1 MISFEGVVHGYDGE
15 NALDGVTLEVEEG
28 EFVLV
33 LGRNGSGKTTLLRHL
48 NALLTPDKGRVVVD
62 GLVAHENPRLAREK
76 VGLTF
81 QDAASQVVAET
92 VEDDIAFGP
101 ENLGLKREEIRER
114 VDEAAEAV
122 GATELLGR
130 SPYEL
135 SGGEL
140 RRVTLA
146 GVLAMRPDVLALD
159 EPLAGLDYDGEQSV
173 VERVSEANDDG
184 VTVLVATHDPEPFV
198 ELSDRA
204 VVLEDGTVVR
214 NGEPETV
221 FTDGVERYGVRPPA
235 RYR

>member
-15 NALDGVTLEVEEG
+15 RALDGVTLEVEGG

-48 NALLTPDKGRVVVD
+48 NALLVPEEGRVVVD
-62 GLVAHENPRLAREK
+62 GVVASEEPREVREK

-101 ENLGLKREEIRER
+101 ENLCLDRAEIRER
-114 VDEAAEAV
+114 VDETAEAV
-122 GATELLGR
+122 GATHLLNR

-146 GVLAMRPDVLALD
+146 GVLAMRPEVFALD
-159 EPLAGLDYDGEQSV
+159 EPLGGLDYDGMRSV
-173 VERVSEANDDG
+173 AESVGEANDG
-184 VTVLVATHDPEPFV
+184 GTTVLVATHDPEPFV
-198 ELSDRA
+198 GYADRV
-204 VVLEDGTVVR
+204 VVLEGGDVVAD
-214 NGEPETV
+214 GEPKGV
-221 FTDGVERYGVRPPA
+221 FEEGVERYGVRPPA
-235 RYR
+235 EYR